1 MRNESWV
8 LLNVPAARLIQVP
21 TPGQP
26 LSWPSTNG
34 ISIRFLLGVDTTE
47 QCSISLLKSSTK
59 NRKGRTEQMKHF
71 SWLLPITAFIS
82 LVSISGASGHDL
94 MSDQPFQMKCRNGY
108 GPEVT
113 TISINPQVNSQ
124 ASVKTEFNYT
134 RKLTPDAESIY
145 TVIAVTPVLLRL
157 RHKDDLLETT
167 HSFYDINRQTNEVLL
182 YDKTWDDNI
191 GRYLTEYDFTKVGW
205 KAPKN
210 FDYKHKMTCKIKS
223 L

>member
-1 MRNESWV
+1 
-8 LLNVPAARLIQVP
+8 
-21 TPGQP
+21 
-26 LSWPSTNG
+26 
-34 ISIRFLLGVDTTE
+34 
-47 QCSISLLKSSTK
+47 
-59 NRKGRTEQMKHF
+59 MKHF

-145 TVIAVTPVLLRL
+145 TVIAVTPVLIRL
-157 RHKDDLLETT
+157 RFVFGAESSQHD
-167 HSFYDINRQTNEVLL
+167 FYDINRQTNEVLS
-182 YDKTWDDNI
+182 YAETWDDNI
-191 GRYLTEYDFTKVGW
+191 GKYLTKHDFTKIGLE
-205 KAPKN
+205 PTG
-210 FDYKHKMTCKIKS
+210 FSKHKMTCKIKS

>member
-1 MRNESWV
+1 
-8 LLNVPAARLIQVP
+8 
-21 TPGQP
+21 
-26 LSWPSTNG
+26 
-34 ISIRFLLGVDTTE
+34 
-47 QCSISLLKSSTK
+47 
-59 NRKGRTEQMKHF
+59 MKHF